1 MDRVALVVIVGVR
14 VLVDLA
20 IAVKPGTLALVPLVL
35 VLVPKSSPYPVRLGI
50 FTRLQRFLERSNS
63 SAKRLRMENYLQK

>member
-20 IAVKPGTLALVPLVL
+20 IAVMPGTLALVPLVL

-50 FTRLQRFLERSNS
+50 FTRLQRFPERSNS
-63 SAKRLRMENYLQK
+63 SAKRLRMEN

>member
-1 MDRVALVVIVGVR
+1 MEVAVDRVALVVIVGVR

-20 IAVKPGTLALVPLVL
+20 IAVTPGALAL

-50 FTRLQRFLERSNS
+50 FTRLQRL
-63 SAKRLRMENYLQK
+63 L